1 LLRSNRTQ
9 NLQLVVQIAQ
19 KTVDRLTI
27 PAVIEIFE
35 SFKAY
40 DGTFAF
46 LAPFVNFNTDAEVQF
61 KYIEAACKVGNV
73 AEVERIVR
81 ESNSYEP
88 ERVKEFLKEIKLPD
102 QVPLIIVCDRFD
114 FVEDLTRYLYK
125 NNHARFIDVYVQKV
139 NSQQLPVV
147 IGTLLDLDCNE
158 DYIRHLVKLVGG
170 ACPIAE
176 LVEQVEKRNR
186 LKIIL
191 QWLEERIAEGNV
203 EPATHNALVKIYI
216 DMNREPEAL
225 LLGNRYYDSRVV
237 GAYCENRDP
246 HLAFVAYKRGQCDH
260 ELVEV
265 TNKNALFRNQARYLV
280 ERQDQALWAYVLQ
293 PDNEY
298 RRSVIDQVV
307 QTALPET
314 HNPEEVSSTVK
325 AFMTADLPTELIE
338 LLEKIVLDKSE
349 FSSNR
354 NLQNLL
360 LLTAIKADPSRV
372 MDYIARLDNFDG
384 LDIANIALDT
394 ELYEEAFAAFK
405 KFQLNAEAISVLLDH
420 MHNIERAFEFAERV
434 NDVRVFRLLAKAQL
448 EAGMVKEAIDSF
460 IKADNHE
467 YYSEVIDAANRA
479 NCFVDLV
486 RYLRMCRL
494 KFKESRIETELA
506 YALAKTNAI
515 ADLDDLIS
523 GPNCADILTVGDR
536 CFTEGLYEAAKI
548 LFNNISNF
556 ARLAT
561 TLVKLN
567 DYAGGVDAARKANST
582 RTWKEVALAC
592 IDAKEFRL
600 AQICGLHI
608 IVHADE
614 LEDLSYCYESHGH
627 TEELLTLLES
637 GLNLERAHVGMFTE
651 LAILYSKYKPQKLM
665 EHIKLFYNRMHIPKV
680 LRVCEKNQQ
689 WPGMCSERF
698 STDSLAHSLS
708 TYGSF
713 CMANHT

>member
-1 LLRSNRTQ
+1 MLSYFNKIPAEYGLVCLRELLRSNRTA
-9 NLQLVVQIAQ
+9 NLQLVVQIAA
-19 KTVDRLTI
+19 KCVDRLTI

-40 DGTFAF
+40 DGTFLF
-46 LAPFVNFNTDAEVQF
+46 LAPFVNFSTDAEVHF
-61 KYIEAACKVGNV
+61 KYIEAACKTGNV

-88 ERVKEFLKEIKLPD
+88 ERVREFLKEIKLPD

-114 FVEDLTRYLYK
+114 FVEDLTRFLYK
-125 NNHARFIDVYVQKV
+125 NNHARFIEVYVTRV
-139 NSQQLPVV
+139 NAQQLPVV

-158 DYIRHLVKLVGG
+158 DYIRHLVKAVGA
-170 ACPIAE
+170 ACPVAE

-191 QWLEERIAEGNV
+191 PWLEDRIAEGNA

-216 DMNREPEAL
+216 DMNRDPESL
-225 LLGNRYYDSRVV
+225 LLNNRFYDSRVV

-246 HLAFVAYKRGQCDH
+246 HLAFIAYKRGLCDR
-260 ELVEV
+260 ELVDV

-280 ERQDQALWAYVLQ
+280 ERQDQALWAYVLR

-349 FSSNR
+349 FSANR

-372 MDYIARLDNFDG
+372 MDYIVRLDNFDG

-405 KFQLNAEAISVLLDH
+405 KFNLNAEAISVLLDH
-420 MHNIERAFEFAERV
+420 MHNIERAYEFAERV
-434 NDVRVFRLLAKAQL
+434 NDLRVFRLLAKAQL

-467 YYSEVIDAANRA
+467 YYAEVIDAANRSSCHA
-479 NCFVDLV
+479 DLV

-515 ADLDDLIS
+515 SDLDDLIS

-536 CFTEGLYEAAKI
+536 CFNEGLYEAAKI

-561 TLVKLN
+561 TLVKLA

-582 RTWKEVALAC
+582 RYV
-592 IDAKEFRL
+592 
-600 AQICGLHI
+600 
-608 IVHADE
+608 E
-614 LEDLSYCYESHGH
+614 LVD
-627 TEELLTLLES
+627 
-637 GLNLERAHVGMFTE
+637 
-651 LAILYSKYKPQKLM
+651 
-665 EHIKLFYNRMHIPKV
+665 
-680 LRVCEKNQQ
+680 
-689 WPGMCSERF
+689 SE
-698 STDSLAHSLS
+698 
-708 TYGSF
+708 
-713 CMANHT
+713 